1 MWKFGHFQSRF
12 VLSPPEILGGVV
24 RVDDDHGDRLYYL
37 TSQWEKRV
45 SRAGSSRYSSNRKTT
60 SWLHIDLWGLD
71 AATAQPQFR
80 KRLKKD
86 KVNGDCAAMG
96 VEQGILWA

>member
-1 MWKFGHFQSRF
+1 M
-12 VLSPPEILGGVV
+12 